1 MAGKLT
7 NLGSKILGGNG
18 VVGRSIASSLRLRSG
33 MGLPVGK
40 HIVPDKPVSNSTSYL
55 WKFVSKSVLLWRRF
69 CRIYDCFSLFSF
81 LRMMNW
87 FGIMELLFPS
97 PVLIALQIQLGR
109 YVGFIWGFSS
119 FISSTIFVFILGFFL
134 FSMKPW
140 LGYVGDWDFL
150 HLWDFWQ
157 CGTIKRLR
165 FHL

>member
-40 HIVPDKPVSNSTSYL
+40 HIVPDKPVSNSTFYL
-55 WKFVSKSVLLWRRF
+55 WKFVSKSVPLWSRF

-109 YVGFIWGFSS
+109 YDLR
-119 FISSTIFVFILGFFL
+119 ILYFL
-134 FSMKPW
+134 FLLQFLYLSW
-140 LGYVGDWDFL
+140 VSSCSVRSLGLVMWRIGILCISGIFG
-150 HLWDFWQ
+150 
-157 CGTIKRLR
+157 CVER
-165 FHL
+165 